1 MCVCVS
7 SSPSAIA
14 ALERRQMLNDK
25 AGINPQ
31 GEEEAVTNRQTD
43 DDGTER
49 GRKICE
55 TNKSETENRNK
66 TERGERID
74 HGYLSTMDPA
84 VERRR
89 RRRGDQRGIA
99 EYTPIQYRYGESCR
113 APCHRT

>member
-1 MCVCVS
+1 
-7 SSPSAIA
+7 
-14 ALERRQMLNDK
+14 MLNDK

-43 DDGTER
+43 DDGAER
-49 GRKICE
+49 GEKYAKQTKAKQRTATKPRE
-55 TNKSETENRNK
+55 
-66 TERGERID
+66 GERID
-74 HGYLSTMDPA
+74 HGYLSTVDPA